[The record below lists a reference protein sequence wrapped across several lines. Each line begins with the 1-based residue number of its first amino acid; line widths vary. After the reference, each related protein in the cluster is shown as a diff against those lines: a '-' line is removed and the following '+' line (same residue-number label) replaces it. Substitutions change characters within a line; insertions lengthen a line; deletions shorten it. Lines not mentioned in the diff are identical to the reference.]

1 MQSRRKLRFRLIVTF
16 VLFGFGLSVLFAVAS
31 LYVRAKVENQLINSS
46 LEADVQQA
54 LENKHQHPDQPLRS
68 KLVEG
73 WLWSDRTVY
82 QAPLAWQGLKPG
94 VYDMHGGTDGKPR
107 HYKLAVAHKYGLDA
121 FLTYDISR
129 ESLGKR
135 QLITGVVTVV
145 IVFTLLSLA
154 VGYWL
159 SLRVMRPVTELAQ
172 RLRAF
177 RSGRQLEPLAP
188 HFAED
193 EVGELAAALD
203 DYAQR
208 QSALIQRDR
217 EFNSDV
223 SHELRTPLAVIAS
236 TTELLVATP
245 DLPEKL
251 HTRLQRIER
260 AVRQATE
267 LTQALL
273 LLSRAERSGPVDG
286 ETTDVGKVVEEVIDT
301 HRPDIARK
309 PIELRAEIEAQ
320 VTVEAPSSVVAVA
333 LGNLVGNACKYT
345 QEGEIVVRVQAGRV
359 RVEDTGPG
367 IKAEDAEHLFERGV
381 RGEGETVKG
390 AGLGL
395 AIVRRL
401 CELYG
406 WRVTLAPRAERGAVA
421 TLDFRF
427 DAASRE

>member
-1 MQSRRKLRFRLIVTF
+1 
-16 VLFGFGLSVLFAVAS
+16 
-31 LYVRAKVENQLINSS
+31 
-46 LEADVQQA
+46 
-54 LENKHQHPDQPLRS
+54 
-68 KLVEG
+68 
-73 WLWSDRTVY
+73 
-82 QAPLAWQGLKPG
+82 
-94 VYDMHGGTDGKPR
+94 
-107 HYKLAVAHKYGLDA
+107 
-121 FLTYDISR
+121 
-129 ESLGKR
+129 
-135 QLITGVVTVV
+135 
-145 IVFTLLSLA
+145 
-154 VGYWL
+154 
-159 SLRVMRPVTELAQ
+159 
-172 RLRAF
+172 
-177 RSGRQLEPLAP
+177 
-188 HFAED
+188 
-193 EVGELAAALD
+193 
-203 DYAQR
+203 
-208 QSALIQRDR
+208 
-217 EFNSDV
+217 
-223 SHELRTPLAVIAS
+223 LRTPLAVIAS

-286 ETTDVGKVVEEVIDT
+286 ETTDVAKVVAEVIDT

-309 PIELRAEIEAQ
+309 PIELRAAIEAQ

-367 IKAEDAEHLFERGV
+367 IRAEDAEHLFERGV

-421 TLDFRF
+421 TLDF
-427 DAASRE
+427 EIPVEG